1 MFVVF
6 AVFWLSARLVLVE
19 RLDPSLFDVLPPF
32 MLPLVELLFWLLAR
46 LVERL
51 ALSLPPL
58 LLPLVEL
65 LF

>member
-6 AVFWLSARLVLVE
+6 VVFWLSARLVLVE